1 MRISIFGKRL
11 NGTEGSPVL
20 RGVSLTILS
29 ALVAGT
35 FAYSCRSGKV
45 SARGTESGGG
55 KTQLKPEEVEN
66 HAGTGFPLTGRHRE
80 LTCSSCHKTSGRHKE
95 YSCHDCHKG
104 HSGDHDGRCLDC
116 HEGGF
121 PGTH

>member
-1 MRISIFGKRL
+1 MRISIFGMRR

-29 ALVAGT
+29 LLVAGT
-35 FAYSCRSGKV
+35 FAYSCRSGNVK
-45 SARGTESGGG
+45 STGTEGGRYV
-55 KTQLKPEEVEN
+55 QLKSGEIEK
-66 HAGTGFPLTGRHRE
+66 HAGTKFPLTGRHRE
-80 LTCSSCHKTSGRHKE
+80 LTCGSCHKTSDRHQE

-116 HEGGF
+116 HTGGF
-121 PGTH
+121 PGSH